1 MAKMS
6 PKTVVVKKYGN
17 RRLYDTTNSRYI
29 NQDEVA
35 QMVRE
40 GRGVQV
46 VDAVTGEDCTRLV
59 LTQIIVQN
67 AKEPES
73 TFPVDILRQMVVA
86 GGKATQETTLKYLK
100 NVVDMYQ
107 NAYQAIAPAANPFE
121 FIQAAAR
128 PVAPM
133 ASWAPQP
140 AAESFRSG
148 KTGAPH
154 PKNDEADE
162 VGELKRRVEELTSLV
177 SELAA
182 GKSKPKRKAKSRKS
196 R

>member
-1 MAKMS
+1 MS
-6 PKTVVVKKYGN
+6 PKTVVIKKYGN
-17 RRLYDTTNSRYI
+17 SRLYDTTNSRYI

-40 GRGVQV
+40 GRNVQV
-46 VDAVTGEDCTRLV
+46 VDAVTGEDFTRLV
-59 LTQIIVQN
+59 LTQIVVQH

-73 TFPVDILRQMVVA
+73 AFPLDILRQMVVA

-128 PVAPM
+128 PVAP
-133 ASWAPQP
+133 
-140 AAESFRSG
+140 
-148 KTGAPH
+148 
-154 PKNDEADE
+154 
-162 VGELKRRVEELTSLV
+162 LT
-177 SELAA
+177 
-182 GKSKPKRKAKSRKS
+182 
-196 R
+196 